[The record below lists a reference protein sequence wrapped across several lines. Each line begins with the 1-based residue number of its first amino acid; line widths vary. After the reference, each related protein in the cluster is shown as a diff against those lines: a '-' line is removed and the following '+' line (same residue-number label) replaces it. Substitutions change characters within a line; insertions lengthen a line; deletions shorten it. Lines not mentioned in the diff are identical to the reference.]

1 MLSIDHLN
9 AGYSAI
15 PVLRDVSIKVE
26 AGQFVAIVGPNGAG
40 KTTLFKTISGI
51 VRPSAGAI
59 VFDGVDLLSLPAS
72 RRAHLGIAHVP
83 EGRQVFPSLTVM
95 ENLEVGATTAAGQR
109 DWKHNIE
116 RIFEWLP

>member
-1 MLSIDHLN
+1 MLSIDNLS

-15 PVLRDVSIKVE
+15 PVLKDVSIKVE

-59 VFDGVDLLSLPAS
+59 TFEGADLLSIQPS

-83 EGRQVFPSLTVM
+83 EGRQVFASLTVM
-95 ENLEVGATTAAGQR
+95 ENLEVGATTEAGQR
-109 DWKHNIE
+109 D
-116 RIFEWLP
+116 